1 MPKLTEEQKL
11 EYAIG
16 PKEARGKL
24 FKELDATRE
33 EAISMKEALA
43 LGFGRHWRIAALHI
57 VGTVF
62 HISWLVAIWLII
74 PLCHIVNS
82 ITRLRNSRAFRIW
95 QWRS

>member
-1 MPKLTEEQKL
+1 MHCLRSEPSSFHRARFTCDPYEGLRISPGRFQVPKLTEEQKL

-43 LGFGRHWRIAALHI
+43 WASVGIGALPHC
-57 VGTVF
+57 TL
-62 HISWLVAIWLII
+62 LVR
-74 PLCHIVNS
+74 CS
-82 ITRLRNSRAFRIW
+82 ILAG
-95 QWRS
+95 